1 MPNRMASMKKVTLWQ
16 GFQIFILYMVAL
28 FLDMFYAL
36 LINDLGLVKALL
48 CLLIRMFIK
57 FLGTIKSV
65 VTIIWPLM
73 FNTKDQSVRFRM
85 MQSIT

>member
-1 MPNRMASMKKVTLWQ
+1 MPNCMASMKKVTLWQ

-28 FLDMFYAL
+28 FLDMFYAI

-48 CLLIRMFIK
+48 CLLIPGMFIK

-65 VTIIWPLM
+65 VTILCK
-73 FNTKDQSVRFRM
+73 NTFGVKKCGKVK
-85 MQSIT
+85 